1 LIINTLHI
9 AKTEESSTF
18 VASNG
23 ESSLKTL
30 AGKRIAS
37 DAGELPLK
45 YSTGEQKS
53 TRFSARYSKQR

>member
-1 LIINTLHI
+1 MTKSKKGI
-9 AKTEESSTF
+9 TF
-18 VASNG
+18 VTLFDA
-23 ESSLKTL
+23 SSLTTL

-37 DAGELPLK
+37 DAGKLPLK